1 MTTAT
6 KPPAAAYA
14 PAAVALAFLLVPF
27 LALAWRIDWPQ
38 LPALVAAPASRDA
51 LWLSVWTCTVST
63 LICLIFG
70 VPLALILARS
80 RTGAASHVVRVLVT
94 VPMVLP
100 PVVAGVALLITWGRR
115 GLLGRH
121 LEVWGIE
128 IGFTTLAVILAQ
140 VFVALPFAVTSLEAA
155 LRARGFALEAAAA
168 RLGASPIRIA
178 ATITAPLAAP
188 AIATAAALAFAR
200 CLGEF
205 GATIAFA
212 GSLQGV
218 TRTLPLEIYLQRET
232 DTDRAL
238 ALAAVLIALAVVL
251 VGGTQW
257 ASARWYRRLTEGGE
271 PADERAGEAAEVPV
285 RGGEAGP
292 PVRVR
297 AVVPERGVSI
307 DVEFPAA
314 RTTAVIGPNGA
325 GKSTLLHV
333 AAGEVEGELRGR
345 VAVLDQ
351 HPALFPHMSVLDN
364 VAFARRV
371 RGDAPEAA
379 RGRAEEELA
388 RLGIA
393 HLRHRRPATLSGG
406 QAQRVAL
413 ARALVT
419 DPVVALLDEPTA
431 ALDADAAA
439 DFRTLVA
446 RRLAGAT
453 VVFVTHDLAD
463 VAELDAHVVALRE
476 GELAW
481 EGEWDDLA
489 ESADP
494 IVRRQLTRYA
504 LSHAA
509 TRRCGPRPCR

>member
-1 MTTAT
+1 MTTTT
-6 KPPAAAYA
+6 KAPAAAYI
-14 PAAVALAFLLVPF
+14 PATIALVFLFLPF
-27 LALAWRIDWPQ
+27 LALAWRINWLD
-38 LPALVAAPASRDA
+38 LPVMVTAPGSRDA

-70 VPLALILARS
+70 VPLAYILARS
-80 RTGAASHVVRVLVT
+80 PTGGKASHVVRVLVT

-100 PVVAGVALLITWGRR
+100 PVVAGVALLTTWGRR

-121 LEVWGIE
+121 LELWGIE
-128 IGFTTLAVILAQ
+128 IGFTTLAVIIAQ

-155 LRARGFALEAAAA
+155 LRARGFSLEVAAS
-168 RLGASPIRIA
+168 RLGASSPRIA
-178 ATITAPLAAP
+178 LTITAPLAAP

-238 ALAAVLIALAVVL
+238 ALAAVLVAVAVVL
-251 VGGTQW
+251 IGGTQW
-257 ASARWYRRLTEGGE
+257 VSTRWYRRLTGGRG
-271 PADERAGEAAEVPV
+271 ASDERVSDAGEAPV
-285 RGGEAGP
+285 RVGEAGP
-292 PVRVR
+292 PVRVC
-297 AVVPERGVSI
+297 AVVPERGVSA

-314 RTTAVIGPNGA
+314 RITAIIGPNGA
-325 GKSTLLHV
+325 GKSTLLEV
-333 AAGEVEGELRGR
+333 AAQDLATAGEN
-345 VAVLDQ
+345 AAILDQ
-351 HPALFPHMSVLDN
+351 HPALFPHMTVLDN

-371 RGDAPEAA
+371 RGDAAESA
-379 RGRAEEELA
+379 RARAEEELV

-393 HLRHRRPATLSGG
+393 HLRHRRPGMLSGG

-446 RRLAGAT
+446 RRLAGVT
-453 VVFVTHDLAD
+453 VVLVTHDLAD
-463 VAELDAHVVALRE
+463 VAELGAHVVALRT
-476 GELAW
+476 GEVAW
-481 EGEWDDLA
+481 EGEWRDLA
-489 ESADP
+489 DAHDP
-494 IVRRQLTRYA
+494 ILQRQLTRYA
-504 LSHAA
+504 LARAA
-509 TRRCGPRPCR
+509 TRRCDPRPCR